1 MDFLIWLENTALGLW
16 VAQSIWGYPIVLSS
30 HAVGMAIIVGTVVM
44 ISLRLLGFARDMPIT
59 SFNNL
64 SVVAGAGVLLNVL
77 SGLALFSGDPTKFFY
92 HPMFWIKILLI
103 ILGALSVWW
112 ALRIA
117 RRTGDVS
124 TGKLEVPLDA
134 KVFAFLSLVFWPG
147 AIIAGRLIAYMEF
160 V

>member
-30 HAVGMAIIVGTVVM
+30 HAVGMAIVVGTVVM

-92 HPMFWIKILLI
+92 HPVFWIKILLI
-103 ILGALSVWW
+103 ILGVLSVWW

-117 RRTGDVS
+117 RLTRDVS
-124 TGKLEVPLDA
+124 TGKLEVPVDA